1 MFSLSLVFPEPT
13 FKDTIQKFA
22 RQAGWNITELEDG
35 AAMFQFHIKASGRV
49 QTLFIFQSGST
60 LEFLSPLK
68 KVAFESPN
76 DIPHTLSTA
85 LLQRSASLTIGFW
98 CVAQIGDQYF
108 FSCMHNIEMK
118 MLKVG
123 YFRLIVT
130 ALIEECDMV
139 EGILSDIHQAMSG
152 EERFS
157 SLSQESLLTD
167 AEAQP
172 DIERLWRMLEE

>member
-13 FKDTIQKFA
+13 FKNTIQKFA
-22 RQAGWNITELEDG
+22 RQAGWNIAGLEDR
-35 AAMFQFHIKASGRV
+35 AAMLQFHMKNSGRV
-49 QTLFIFQSGST
+49 QTLFIFQVGST

-68 KVAFESPN
+68 KVAFASPN

-85 LLQRSASLTIGFW
+85 LLQRNANLTIGFW
-98 CVAQIGDQYF
+98 CVAQIGNQFF

-130 ALIEECDMV
+130 ALIEECDIV
-139 EGILSDIHQAMSG
+139 EGI
-152 EERFS
+152 
-157 SLSQESLLTD
+157 LTD
-167 AEAQP
+167 AEAQA
-172 DIERLWRMLEE
+172 DLERLKRMLEE